1 MDTLIKDVKENIID
15 QLDDSLEGVYSSDL
29 HCETC
34 NRDMFIIGTYNAKQ
48 WLGDNSF
55 TAIQK
60 IKKYEQEHFGE
71 CNTDLSNP
79 EDVANMLAYILGDEL
94 LNESK
99 VLLDLWDKELTSE
112 DLEAIKGELEAL

>member
-1 MDTLIKDVKENIID
+1 METLIKDVKENIID
-15 QLDDSLEGVYSSDL
+15 QLDDSLEGVFSSDL

-60 IKKYEQEHFGE
+60 IKKYEQEHPG
-71 CNTDLSNP
+71 S
-79 EDVANMLAYILGDEL
+79 
-94 LNESK
+94 
-99 VLLDLWDKELTSE
+99 
-112 DLEAIKGELEAL
+112 

>member
-1 MDTLIKDVKENIID
+1 METLLKDVKENIID

-71 CNTDLSNP
+71 SNTDLSSP

>member
-34 NRDMFIIGTYNAKQ
+34 NRDMFIIGTHNAKE

-55 TAIQK
+55 DAIQK
-60 IKKYEQEHFGE
+60 IKEYEQDNFGE
-71 CNTDLSNP
+71 CNTDFSDA

-112 DLEAIKGELEAL
+112 DLQSIKGELEAL

>member
-1 MDTLIKDVKENIID
+1 MKTLIKDVKENIID
-15 QLDDSLEGVYSSDL
+15 QLDDSLEGVFSSDL

-71 CNTDLSNP
+71 SNTDLSSP

>member
-1 MDTLIKDVKENIID
+1 MQTLLKDVKENIID

-34 NRDMFIIGTYNAKQ
+34 NRDMFIQGTYKAKQ
-48 WLGDNSF
+48 WLGDEAFN
-55 TAIQK
+55 AIQK
-60 IKKYEQEHFGE
+60 VKEYEQDNFGE
-71 CNTDLSNP
+71 CNTDLNDP
-79 EDVANMLAYILGDEL
+79 LDVANMLAYILGDEL

-112 DLEAIKGELEAL
+112 DLQSIKGELEAL

>member
-1 MDTLIKDVKENIID
+1 METLLKDVKENIID

-60 IKKYEQEHFGE
+60 IKEYEQDNFGE
-71 CNTDLSNP
+71 CNTDLSSP